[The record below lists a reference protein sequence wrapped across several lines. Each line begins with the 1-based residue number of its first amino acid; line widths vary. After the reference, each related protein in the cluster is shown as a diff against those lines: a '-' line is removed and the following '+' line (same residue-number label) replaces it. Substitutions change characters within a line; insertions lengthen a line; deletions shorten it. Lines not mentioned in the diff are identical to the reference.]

1 MPIPRGMAPWHPTDD
16 EVRKIVAELR
26 PVIDECV
33 RRSQR
38 ELDSDADQAWGGVR
52 VGAWPLSA

>member
-38 ELDSDADQAWGGVR
+38 ELDDGADQARSGVR
-52 VGAWPLSA
+52 AAAWPLSA

>member
-38 ELDSDADQAWGGVR
+38 QLRSDADQVRGGVR

>member
-1 MPIPRGMAPWHPTDD
+1 MAPWHPTDD

-38 ELDSDADQAWGGVR
+38 QLGSDADQARGGVR